1 MLSYSNMLFFCLI
14 DQIIA
19 LQFQKLQFNI
29 VKSINLFI
37 NTIFYTNMKT

>member
-1 MLSYSNMLFFCLI
+1 MLFFRLI

-29 VKSINLFI
+29 VKLINLFI
-37 NTIFYTNMKT
+37 NTISYTNMKT